1 MTVIARQTT
10 FFLQDSDMIKKSLII
25 SALAASLLTFGSQV
39 FAEDQQPA
47 AVGPLMTQQ
56 EIQVYQDKMRN
67 AQTSEERQQIQKQ
80 HSDQIQKRAQ
90 ARSEAQRK
98 MYEDSVNS
106 RDADMDRGTGMD
118 SGKGK
123 GEGQGGKGH

>member
-1 MTVIARQTT
+1 
-10 FFLQDSDMIKKSLII
+10 MIKKSLFI
-25 SALAASLLTFGSQV
+25 SALAVSLLTFAGQV
-39 FAEDQQPA
+39 FAEDQQPT

-56 EIQVYQDKMRN
+56 EIQAYQDKMRN

-80 HSDQIQKRAQ
+80 HSAQIQERAR

-106 RDADMDRGTGMD
+106 RDADMDKGAGMG
-118 SGKGK
+118 SGKNNSD
-123 GEGQGGKGH
+123 GQGGGKGH